1 MKNITANSDSIF
13 LDANVLLELILDR
26 KSKKTAEEIMRKHY
40 GDINISTLTG
50 HLVIYFGL
58 KVYDLNILQQ
68 FLADFNMNSLS
79 DTDFE
84 WAYQNCLGNDFED
97 ALQLAVAIR
106 SDCDKF
112 ITFDKNLYERYKNN
126 KQIKV
131 ELAN

>member
-58 KVYDLNILQQ
+58 KL
-68 FLADFNMNSLS
+68 F
-79 DTDFE
+79 
-84 WAYQNCLGNDFED
+84 G
-97 ALQLAVAIR
+97 
-106 SDCDKF
+106 
-112 ITFDKNLYERYKNN
+112 
-126 KQIKV
+126 
-131 ELAN
+131 